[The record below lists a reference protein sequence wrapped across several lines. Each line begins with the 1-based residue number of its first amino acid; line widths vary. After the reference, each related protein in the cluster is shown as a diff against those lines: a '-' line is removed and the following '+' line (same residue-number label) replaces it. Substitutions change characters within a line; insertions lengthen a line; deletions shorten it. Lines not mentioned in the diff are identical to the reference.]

1 MMETGLLM
9 LRCLAV
15 THDYDGDGSVNV
27 RCLAVTHDYD
37 GDGSVN
43 VTVSSCDPR
52 L

>member
-15 THDYDGDGSVNV
+15 THDYDED
-27 RCLAVTHDYD
+27 R
-37 GDGSVN
+37 SVN

>member
-15 THDYDGDGSVNV
+15 THDYDGDV
-27 RCLAVTHDYD
+27 
-37 GDGSVN
+37 SVN

>member
-15 THDYDGDGSVNV
+15 THDYDE
-27 RCLAVTHDYD
+27 
-37 GDGSVN
+37 DGSVN